1 MRICFNIYRLHWEL
15 LSFGVVAIEIA
26 LALTDEVHALP
37 SSFAQK
43 TRVRGREAELS
54 PVPFPENVNVVRTA
68 EDNNVVLPGS
78 ELLALIGRG
87 RIRDSFPVHFLHL
100 SVADTGFREKHPCFY
115 SIMWPAVATTHP
127 SSLCGAGIVQYL
139 HTGIYVNAFGRS
151 LAGVSNTDIGTQRL
165 TLVNNNSGVRLFRLI
180 HEVDS
185 EPGSFI
191 GLRSAELLI
200 VDDHSQSGDHE
211 HKNISKEL
219 KPFYPSRLI
228 GLSFEITLPE
238 LTRRTVGLL
247 FLVGAASC
255 FLYAQIIPFRRLRRR
270 PMVGI
275 AIGIVLL
282 VLGFLCVA
290 QFYNLVLR

>member
-1 MRICFNIYRLHWEL
+1 LNPCYRRESKTAGPAV
-15 LSFGVVAIEIA
+15 LSTAREKAALKVLGQQYSTQEMEILMEEDAPEDSSLPKPLSGGFDPTA
-26 LALTDEVHALP
+26 LESFVKPDIP
-37 SSFAQK
+37 SI
-43 TRVRGREAELS
+43 
-54 PVPFPENVNVVRTA
+54 
-68 EDNNVVLPGS
+68 

-87 RIRDSFPVHFLHL
+87 RIWDSFPVHFLHL

-139 HTGIYVNAFGRS
+139 YTGIYVNALGRS
-151 LAGVSNTDIGTQRL
+151 LASVCNTDIGTQRL
-165 TLVNNNSGVRLFRLI
+165 TWVNNNSGVRLFRLV

-185 EPGSFI
+185 EPGSFV

-200 VDDHSQSGDHE
+200 VDDHSQRGDHE

-228 GLSFEITLPE
+228 GLSVGITQPE
-238 LTRRTVGLL
+238 LARRIVGLL
-247 FLVGAASC
+247 FLVGAAFC
-255 FLYAQIIPFRRLRRR
+255 FLYAQIIPFWRLRRK

-282 VLGFLCVA
+282 VLGLLSVA
-290 QFYNLVLR
+290 QFYNLVLK